1 LIRKIFCLLAFIAIT
16 LVGAAK
22 DIYVAVNGND
32 QNTGTIIKPFKTI
45 QKAVLAAR
53 QYPEKVII
61 YIRSGNY
68 DLSEPLLFG
77 KLDSRNADKQLT
89 IKAYANEY
97 PVLTSDKILTLKW
110 QPFKNGIYFVD
121 VKDASLKFDQLFV
134 NGIPMVM
141 ARYPNYKEGVLP
153 YNGTAADAIA
163 DNRVNKW
170 KSPEGAFIHAMHN
183 SLWGDL
189 AYRVTGKDAS
199 GKLTMEGGW
208 QNNRPSAMHNKYRFV
223 ENVFEELDT
232 LNEWYFDK
240 QAHRLYLKPAP
251 DVQLVEA
258 VITSPQLE
266 SLIVFKGEAGK
277 PVQNI
282 SIEGLKFTHTLRTFM
297 KTREPL
303 LRSDWCIYRGAAVL
317 AENAAHIS
325 IVDCNLEHLGGNAI
339 LFNNYNQYNSVS
351 SCHIEN
357 VGASAVVFVGDPKAV
372 RSPSYN
378 YQGGEQKDM
387 DLTPGPI
394 GDNYPRYCK
403 ISDNLIHQIGE
414 VEKQTTGVQ
423 LSMCRDIE
431 VTHNTI
437 YDVPRA
443 GINCNE
449 GTWGG
454 HFIAYN
460 DVFNTVM
467 ETGDHGAFNSWGR
480 DRYWL
485 PKRSAMDSL
494 VKVHP
499 EMILLDAVEPTRIF
513 NNRFRCDN
521 GWDIDLD
528 DGSSNYIIE
537 NNVCLSGGIK
547 LREGFKRVVQNNIMI
562 NNSFHPHVW
571 FKNSKDKFEHNIVSA
586 AYQPIRITD
595 WGMVDHNFFPDE
607 ASLKK
612 AQVQHTD
619 ANSIFGDPLFVDA
632 SVGNYTLKASS
643 PALASGFHNI
653 KMDFGVTS
661 KRLKTLAKKTP
672 IPQLVN
678 VVLAD
683 DQQVDFFKL
692 KVKDLK
698 TLAEQSAT
706 GMAEKRGVLVVSS
719 TNASIL
725 YPEIKPNDV
734 ILAFADDRVDN
745 IKDLFNARLKIQSKK
760 STTVTIFRDQK
771 EQVVN
776 VNIK

>member
-1 LIRKIFCLLAFIAIT
+1 MKRIFCLIAFVSIT
-16 LVGAAK
+16 FAGIAK
-22 DIYVAVNGND
+22 DIYVAANGSDANA
-32 QNTGTIIKPFKTI
+32 GMLLKPFATI
-45 QKAVLAAR
+45 QKAVVEAR
-53 QYPEKVII
+53 RYPEKVTI
-61 YIRSGNY
+61 YVRSGNY
-68 DLSEPLLFG
+68 NLSEPLSFTMA
-77 KLDSRNADKQLT
+77 DSRATDKQLI

-97 PVLTSDKILTLKW
+97 PVLNSDKILKLKW
-110 QPFKNGIYFVD
+110 QPFRDGIWYAD
-121 VKDASLKFDQLFV
+121 VKDTNTKFDQLFV
-134 NGIPMVM
+134 DGKPMVM

-153 YNGTAADAIA
+153 YNGTAADAIS
-163 DNRVNKW
+163 DRRVAKW
-170 KSPEGAFIHAMHN
+170 KNPEGAFVHAMHN

-189 AYRVTGKDAS
+189 AFRVTGKYAS
-199 GKLTMEGGW
+199 GKLQMEGGW

-232 LNEWYFDK
+232 LNEWYYDK
-240 QAHRLYLKPAP
+240 IAQRLYLKPAP
-251 DVQLVEA
+251 NVNL
-258 VITSPQLE
+258 ITATIASPQLE
-266 SLIVFKGEAGK
+266 SLITFKGEAGK

-282 SIEGLKFTHTLRTFM
+282 SIEGLKLTHTLRTFM

-303 LRSDWCIYRGAAVL
+303 LRSDWCIYRGAAIL
-317 AENAAHIS
+317 AENAAHIN
-325 IVDCNLEHLGGNAI
+325 IIDCDLEQLGGNAI
-339 LFNNYNQYNSVS
+339 LFNKFNQYNTVS
-351 SCHIEN
+351 GCLIRN

-372 RSPSYN
+372 RSASYN
-378 YQGGEQKDM
+378 YQTGESKDVDM
-387 DLTPGPI
+387 TPGPV

-403 ISDNLIHQIGE
+403 VSDNLIHNIGE

-431 VTHNTI
+431 ISHNTI

-454 HFIAYN
+454 HYIAFN
-460 DVFNTVM
+460 DVFNTVL

-485 PKRSAMDSL
+485 PKRTAMDSL

-499 EMILLDAVEPTRIF
+499 EMPLLDVVEPIRLY

-547 LREGFKRVVQNNIMI
+547 LREGFKRVVENNIMI

-571 FKNSKDKFEHNIVSA
+571 FKNSNDKFEHNIVSA
-586 AYQPIRITD
+586 AYQPIRVID
-595 WGMVDHNFFPDE
+595 WGNHIDHNFFPDE

-612 AQVQHTD
+612 AQSMHTD
-619 ANSIFGDPLFVDA
+619 ANSSFGDPLFANAAIGD
-632 SVGNYTLKASS
+632 YTMKPAS
-643 PALASGFHNI
+643 PALVAGFKNI

-661 KRLKTLAKKTP
+661 KRLKVLAKKAP
-672 IPQLVN
+672 IPQMMN
-678 VVLAD
+678 VVLGD
-683 DQQVDFFKL
+683 DQEIDFFKL

-719 TNASIL
+719 TVASIL

-734 ILAFADDRVDN
+734 ILAFADDKVDN

-771 EQVVN
+771 EQVVT

>member
-1 LIRKIFCLLAFIAIT
+1 MKRIFCLMAFISIGFA
-16 LVGAAK
+16 GFAK
-22 DIYVAVNGND
+22 DIYVAVNGSDANR
-32 QNTGTIIKPFKTI
+32 GTIDKPFASI
-45 QKAVLAAR
+45 RKAVAEAR
-53 QYPEKVII
+53 RYPEKVTI
-61 YIRSGNY
+61 YVRSGNY
-68 DLSEPLLFG
+68 NLSEPLSFTTA
-77 KLDSRNADKQLT
+77 DSRIADKELI
-89 IKAYANEY
+89 IKAYANEH
-97 PVLTSDKILTLKW
+97 PVLSSDIVLILKW
-110 QPFKNGIYFVD
+110 QPFKDGIYYAD
-121 VKDASLKFDQLFV
+121 VKDTSIKFDQLFV
-134 NGIPMVM
+134 DGKSMVM

-163 DNRVNKW
+163 DSRVVKW
-170 KSPEGAFIHAMHN
+170 KNPEGAFIHAMHN

-199 GKLTMEGGW
+199 GKLKMEGGW

-232 LNEWYFDK
+232 LNEWYYDK
-240 QAHRLYLKPAP
+240 HAHRLYLKPATGLNLSTAI
-251 DVQLVEA
+251 V
-258 VITSPQLE
+258 TSPQLE
-266 SLIVFKGEAGK
+266 SLIVFEGEAGK

-282 SIEGLKFTHTLRTFM
+282 TIEGLKLTHTLRTFM

-303 LRSDWCIYRGAAVL
+303 LRSDWCIYPGAAIL
-317 AENAAHIS
+317 AENAAQIN
-325 IVDCNLEHLGGNAI
+325 IVDCDLEHLGGNAI
-339 LFNNYNQYNSVS
+339 LFNNFNQYNTVS
-351 SCHIEN
+351 GCHITN

-372 RSPSYN
+372 RSPSFN
-378 YQGGEQKDM
+378 YQDGEQKNRDVI
-387 DLTPGPI
+387 PGPI

-403 ISDNLIHQIGE
+403 VSNNLIHQIGE

-431 VTHNTI
+431 VSHNTI

-454 HFIAYN
+454 HYIAFN
-460 DVFNTVM
+460 DVFNTVL

-485 PKRSAMDSL
+485 PKRAAMDSL

-499 EMILLDAVEPTRIF
+499 DMVLLDAMEPTRIY

-547 LREGFKRVVQNNIMI
+547 LREGFKRVVENNIMI

-571 FKNSKDKFEHNIVSA
+571 FKNSNDRFEHNIVSA
-586 AYQPIRITD
+586 AYQPIRIPD

-612 AQVQHTD
+612 ARTQHTD
-619 ANSIFGDPLFVDA
+619 ANSAFGDPLFVNAAIGD
-632 SVGNYTLKASS
+632 YTLKTTS
-643 PALASGFHNI
+643 PALATGFKNI
-653 KMDFGVTS
+653 KMDFGVTAN
-661 KRLKTLAKKTP
+661 RLKMLAKKVP
-672 IPQLVN
+672 IPQLMN
-678 VVLAD
+678 VVLGD

-719 TNASIL
+719 TAASIL

-734 ILAFADDRVDN
+734 ILAFADDKVDN
-745 IKDLFNARLKIQSKK
+745 MKDLFNARLKIQSKK
-760 STTVTIFRDQK
+760 NTTVTIFRDQK
-771 EQVVN
+771 EQVVT